1 MEKLKIYCK
10 NCGSTKFINKF
21 CGFYSGELE
30 VIVDNKIKFNIF
42 DDSVDDTSN
51 IYICNHCGTK
61 IINLKGALKRGQFK
75 LD

>member
-1 MEKLKIYCK
+1 MNMSK
-10 NCGSTKFINKF
+10 G
-21 CGFYSGELE
+21 
-30 VIVDNKIKFNIF
+30 
-42 DDSVDDTSN
+42 DSVDDTSN